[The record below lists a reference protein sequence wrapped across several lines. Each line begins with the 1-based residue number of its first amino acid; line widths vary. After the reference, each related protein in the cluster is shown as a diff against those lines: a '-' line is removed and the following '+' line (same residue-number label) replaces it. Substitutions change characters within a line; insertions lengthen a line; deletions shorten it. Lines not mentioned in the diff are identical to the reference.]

1 MGYQSDSVVKGNN
14 APVENTQEILEV
26 RPEHLGPSLLHSPV
40 RNRYSVINGN
50 LVVGKDI
57 RLRASSPKQLEI
69 AGWQVSLPAPL
80 VVDQSDYYGLCQTE
94 KGNTFNYAID
104 ANGRLF
110 LYGTFVDD
118 QDHVVLNVNPY
129 LAELPL
135 RYVNFRNGGGE
146 LEEFPRDEPKP
157 ADEF

>member
-1 MGYQSDSVVKGNN
+1 MGYQSDAITKSQGTI
-14 APVENTQEILEV
+14 ENTQEILEV
-26 RPEHLGPSLLHSPV
+26 QPLHLGPSLIHSPV

-57 RLRASSPKQLEI
+57 RLRARDPKQLEI
-69 AGWQVSLPAPL
+69 AGWQVCLPAPL
-80 VVDQSDYYGLCQTE
+80 VTDQSDYYGLCQTE
-94 KGNTFNYAID
+94 KGNAFNYAID

-110 LYGTFVDD
+110 LYGTFVDSE
-118 QDHVVLNVNPY
+118 DHVVLNVNPY

-135 RYVNFRNGGGE
+135 RIFSFRNSSEE
-146 LEEFPRDEPKP
+146 LENPRDEPKP

>member
-40 RNRYSVINGN
+40 RNRYSVINSN

-57 RLRASSPKQLEI
+57 RFRASSPKQLEI
-69 AGWQVSLPAPL
+69 AGWQVSMPAPL

-104 ANGRLF
+104 ADGRLF
-110 LYGTFVDD
+110 LYGTFVDSE
-118 QDHVVLNVNPY
+118 DHVVLNVNPY

-135 RYVNFRNGGGE
+135 RYTTFRGRVS
-146 LEEFPRDEPKP
+146 EEEKFPRDIPKP